1 MDQATMISGYFT
13 EERRM
18 IRDTARAFT
27 LAEVLPVANELDL
40 VKGEIPASLR
50 RKLADMGYFGI
61 RIPECYGGSGL
72 GCFEYCLVAEQLA
85 RGWMSV
91 ASIIARGNGTLTID
105 LLSDKQ
111 KAMILPRVVEGE
123 YLAAISLSEPDTGSD
138 LASIS
143 CRAERDGDTWVITGS
158 KYWCTFADGAD
169 YILLFART
177 SPRPDENKRH
187 LGISAF
193 IIDKQRGAL
202 PEGIHGS
209 EIPKIGYFGWKT
221 WELAF
226 DGFRVPADALIG
238 EEGRAFYALAKG
250 LDEARAHTA
259 ARSIGLAQGA
269 LEDALAYAQ
278 ERQQFGRPIAEFQ
291 DLRFKLARMA
301 TDIEAARQLLYFV
314 CDKIDGGERCDK
326 EASMVKYFASEM
338 SERVTSD
345 ALQILGG
352 AGYTKLYA
360 VERHWRDARLTKIF
374 EGTSEIQLRIIS
386 DQLLGKSGR

>member
-1 MDQATMISGYFT
+1 MNFVQHDVA
-13 EERRM
+13 
-18 IRDTARAFT
+18 IRND
-27 LAEVLPVANELDL
+27 
-40 VKGEIPASLR
+40 
-50 RKLADMGYFGI
+50 
-61 RIPECYGGSGL
+61 
-72 GCFEYCLVAEQLA
+72 
-85 RGWMSV
+85 
-91 ASIIARGNGTLTID
+91 
-105 LLSDKQ
+105 
-111 KAMILPRVVEGE
+111 
-123 YLAAISLSEPDTGSD
+123 AI
-138 LASIS
+138 
-143 CRAERDGDTWVITGS
+143 
-158 KYWCTFADGAD
+158 
-169 YILLFART
+169 
-177 SPRPDENKRH
+177 
-187 LGISAF
+187 
-193 IIDKQRGAL
+193 
-202 PEGIHGS
+202 
-209 EIPKIGYFGWKT
+209 KIG
-221 WELAF
+221 
-226 DGFRVPADALIG
+226 LIG
-238 EEGRAFYALAKG
+238 HIDVERAYVFS
-250 LDEARAHTA
+250 RHTA